1 MKNKKVIVSAALAGL
16 AVGAL
21 SVSASANADEVKC
34 WGANKCGADSPIKE
48 KDSSSKERAKC
59 SVTESDKKIIEEA
72 VHNGKL
78 EKKYAKVDVHDCGTH
93 AKCAGAKGNV
103 NWFYTSAKKC
113 KELGGF
119 LIDKGAVKKL

>member
-34 WGANKCGADSPIKE
+34 WGANKCGADS
-48 KDSSSKERAKC
+48 SSKEKAKC
-59 SVTESDKKIIEEA
+59 SVTDSDKKIIEEA

-78 EKKYAKVDVHDCGTH
+78 DKKYAKVDVHDCGTH